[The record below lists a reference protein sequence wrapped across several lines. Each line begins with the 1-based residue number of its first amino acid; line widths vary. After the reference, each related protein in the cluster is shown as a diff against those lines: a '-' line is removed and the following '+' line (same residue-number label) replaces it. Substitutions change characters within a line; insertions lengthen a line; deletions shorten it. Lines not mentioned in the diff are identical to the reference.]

1 MCPTESSLDGR
12 NAHGSP
18 AQFARKPI
26 SLLRLR
32 TFASSGD
39 NGIKYTR
46 ELRTHLPPLKFLYN
60 REGEN
65 QNRDKVQS
73 KVGACGALVP
83 RGKKNGVA
91 AITGIHRAL
100 AKSSTGFASIGALR
114 LSFIRFTVLGLIL
127 PLSMLTLHET
137 IYALLEPLPGG
148 VVMPVFSRCLTR
160 MGTRGDRQSII

>member
-83 RGKKNGVA
+83 RGKKKGSLRLLV
-91 AITGIHRAL
+91 HRAL

-114 LSFIRFTVLGLIL
+114 LSFIRYTVLGLLL

-137 IYALLEPLPGG
+137 IYALFEPLPDG
-148 VVMPVFSRCLTR
+148 VVMPVFSRRLTR